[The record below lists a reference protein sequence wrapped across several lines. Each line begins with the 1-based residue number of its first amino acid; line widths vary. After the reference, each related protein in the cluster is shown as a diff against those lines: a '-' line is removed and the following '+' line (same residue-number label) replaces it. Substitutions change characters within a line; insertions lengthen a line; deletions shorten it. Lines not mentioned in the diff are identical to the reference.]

1 MFMKKKETIDFSS
14 VLNDQ
19 RVPIVILDERW
30 HRLFEKQSKSA
41 KVSDLEKKLG
51 DLLKQQGRLV
61 TDLKELKSAKHQLMD
76 GIVANMNV
84 DSTPTGKLN
93 EKKLQKS
100 QKLILDINSKL
111 KTSNNDL
118 ADMPYRIRETNAQ
131 LVVEGMNQCYQKMDS
146 NSEELQAIK
155 SRIESMREELKQLV
169 AKQKD
174 LEQENA
180 AIYTYMHD
188 VLGSQVMEMLDHHY
202 HKKR

>member
-1 MFMKKKETIDFSS
+1 MKKKETIDFSS

>member
-174 LEQENA
+174 LEQENV